1 MIDSGP
7 GLWKT
12 WPFETSVLFCLFFLV
27 KESYFVRS
35 TEIVRFDV
43 QSGVISKCG
52 LLAVA
57 CTVGRDLQGLVL
69 IHVYGGSGFGTI
81 HEKMELESGPI
92 SLLRK

>member
-1 MIDSGP
+1 M
-7 GLWKT
+7 
-12 WPFETSVLFCLFFLV
+12 

-57 CTVGRDLQGLVL
+57 CTVGRDPDLKLFMRRWNSKRTDFFVTE
-69 IHVYGGSGFGTI
+69 IEPVS
-81 HEKMELESGPI
+81 
-92 SLLRK
+92 